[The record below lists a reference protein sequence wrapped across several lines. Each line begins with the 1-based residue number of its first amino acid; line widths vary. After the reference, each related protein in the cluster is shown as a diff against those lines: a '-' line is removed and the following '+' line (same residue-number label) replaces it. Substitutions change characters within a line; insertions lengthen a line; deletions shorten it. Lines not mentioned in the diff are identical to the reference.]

1 MLWGG
6 TRVPITL
13 LGGVLGSGKTTLL
26 NRVLAEAAGRRLV
39 VLVNDVGDIAVD
51 AALIASAADDVIELT
66 NGCVCCSMTD
76 GLGMA
81 LEDLRRLDDP
91 PDQIIVELSG
101 VAEPARVAPWAS
113 TAGFRLDGI
122 VICVDTERIER
133 QLTDRW
139 MADTV
144 RAQLAAAD
152 LVVLT
157 KTDRSGSVPDLGR
170 HTSAPTLDG
179 QELSL
184 EALLAVERSE
194 DHRGF
199 DDRRPGDTAAAQPV
213 AWSVASVD
221 IPHPVDVDRLRRS
234 ISELSPEI
242 IRVKGF
248 VVDGDHDTWIVQ
260 GVGSRRSVA
269 RIADGVEIARSSL
282 GLVGIAPPDLAL
294 TDLENALRTVADQ
307 SRLDVPD

>member
-26 NRVLAEAAGRRLV
+26 NRLLSEAGGRRLV

-51 AALIASAADDVIELT
+51 AALIASATDDVIELT

-152 LVVLT
+152 LVVFT
-157 KTDRSGSVPDLGR
+157 KIDRSGSVPDLGR

-179 QELSL
+179 RELL
-184 EALLAVERSE
+184 LDALLAVERPE
-194 DHRGF
+194 DH
-199 DDRRPGDTAAAQPV
+199 PALHTSTAAEPV

-221 IPHPVDVDRLRRS
+221 IWHPVDVESLRRS
-234 ISELSPEI
+234 LSELSPEV

-248 VVDGDHDTWIVQ
+248 VDDGAGDTWIVQ
-260 GVGSRRSVA
+260 GVGSRRTVV
-269 RIADGVEIARSSL
+269 RVVDGLEIEQSSL
-282 GLVGIAPPDLAL
+282 GLVGIASPDLVIA
-294 TDLENALRTVADQ
+294 DLENALCALADQ
-307 SRLDVPD
+307 SRMHTGD

>member
-26 NRVLAEAAGRRLV
+26 NRLLAEAGGRRLV

-51 AALIASAADDVIELT
+51 AALIASATDDVIELT

-91 PDQIIVELSG
+91 PDQIVVELSG

-113 TAGFRLDGI
+113 TAGFRLDGV

-144 RAQLAAAD
+144 QAQLAAAD
-152 LVVLT
+152 LVVFT
-157 KTDRSGSVPDLGR
+157 KTDRSASVPDLGR

-179 QELSL
+179 RELL
-184 EALLAVERSE
+184 LDALLAVERPEGHPALHTS
-194 DHRGF
+194 
-199 DDRRPGDTAAAQPV
+199 TAAEPV

-221 IPHPVDVDRLRRS
+221 IWHPVDVESLRRS
-234 ISELSPEI
+234 LSKLSPEV

-248 VVDGDHDTWIVQ
+248 VDDGAGDTWIVQ
-260 GVGSRRSVA
+260 GVGSRRTVV
-269 RIADGVEIARSSL
+269 RVVDGLEIEQSSL
-282 GLVGIAPPDLAL
+282 GLVGIASPDLAIA
-294 TDLENALRTVADQ
+294 DLENALHTLADQ
-307 SRLDVPD
+307 SRLNVGD